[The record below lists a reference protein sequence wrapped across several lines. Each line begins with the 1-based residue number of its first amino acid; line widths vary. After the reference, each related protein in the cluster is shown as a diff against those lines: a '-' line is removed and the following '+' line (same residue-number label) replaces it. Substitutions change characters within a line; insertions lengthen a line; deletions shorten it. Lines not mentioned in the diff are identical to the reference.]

1 MKSALELAMEKTA
14 KMVSQEDSELTE
26 SQKRRISDIEAEFQ
40 AKVAEAEIMLEQK
53 SRGIDAADPELA
65 EAALESLREEF
76 RKDKESWASKR
87 AREITKVKGKKSS

>member
-26 SQKRRISDIEAEFQ
+26 SQKKRISGIEAEFQ

-53 SRGIDAADPELA
+53 IRGIDAADPELA
-65 EAALESLREEF
+65 EAVLESLGEEF
-76 RKDKESWASKR
+76 RKEKESWASKR
-87 AREITKVKGKKSS
+87 DREIAKVKGKKSS